1 VSTSSSRRLSSV
13 ARKEFIHI
21 LRDPMTLS
29 FTLIIPV
36 IELFMLGYAVDTNV
50 RHVPTV
56 ILDQAGTQESRQ
68 LLQKFENSEDF
79 TIVAR
84 VFSDEELNRTI
95 VAGRAHV
102 GVKIPSD
109 YSERLQAGQTAQ
121 LLILV
126 DGSESTVAAEAVNVG
141 NAIALRESLERALG
155 DKLLPV
161 DSRPRVL
168 FNPDTRSANF
178 FVPGLMVV
186 LCQMMA
192 TTLAATAIVRE
203 KESGTLEQLFLTP
216 VRSWELVIGKLAP
229 YLVLTTL
236 EFCMIALL
244 MTIVF
249 GVPIHGSFVT
259 LLTLT
264 LPFVLTMLGIG
275 LLISTR
281 ASTRD
286 AAMQMA
292 MGTVLPALFL
302 SGNVF
307 PADSMPAFFRYL
319 GKLVPT
325 TWLID
330 ASRGVILRGAG
341 HSELWRHAMVLWV
354 MALATLTFSSLKF
367 RKQVA

>member
-1 VSTSSSRRLSSV
+1 VGKRDNDRRKAKSINRSSVFTALSSAAALSV
-13 ARKEFIHI
+13 VNFWNSAEFRRWSFFARSVSAATVVFTSAR
-21 LRDPMTLS
+21 LTL
-29 FTLIIPV
+29 TLAT
-36 IELFMLGYAVDTNV
+36 GA
-50 RHVPTV
+50 
-56 ILDQAGTQESRQ
+56 Q
-68 LLQKFENSEDF
+68 NS
-79 TIVAR
+79 
-84 VFSDEELNRTI
+84 L
-95 VAGRAHV
+95 
-102 GVKIPSD
+102 P
-109 YSERLQAGQTAQ
+109 
-121 LLILV
+121 
-126 DGSESTVAAEAVNVG
+126 STVAAEAVNVG

-155 DKLLPV
+155 DKPLPV

-192 TTLAATAIVRE
+192 TTLAATAIVRD

-216 VRSWELVIGKLAP
+216 ARSWELVIGKMAP

-244 MTIVF
+244 MTGFF

-264 LPFVLTMLGIG
+264 LPFVLRMLGVG

-292 MGTVLPALFL
+292 MGAILPAVFL
-302 SGNVF
+302 SGCVF

-319 GKLVPT
+319 SELVPA

-330 ASRGVILRGAG
+330 AARGVILRGAG
-341 HSELWRHAMVLWV
+341 HAELWRHTLVLWA
-354 MALATLTFSSLKF
+354 MALAALTFSSLKF

>member
-1 VSTSSSRRLSSV
+1 MPYGSFQRLFSV
-13 ARKEFIHI
+13 ARKEVIHI
-21 LRDPMTLS
+21 LRDPMTLF
-29 FTLIIPV
+29 FTVVIP
-36 IELFMLGYAVDTNV
+36 ILELFMLGYAIDTNV
-50 RHVPTV
+50 RHVRTV

-68 LLQKFENSEDF
+68 LLQKFENSDDF

-84 VFSDEELNRTI
+84 VFSDEELYRAI
-95 VAGRAHV
+95 VAGTAHV

-109 YSERLQAGQTAQ
+109 YSQRLQAGQTAQ

-126 DGSESTVAAEAVNVG
+126 DGSESTVASEAVNVG

-155 DKLLPV
+155 DKPLPV

-178 FVPGLMVV
+178 FIPGLMVV

-216 VRSWELVIGKLAP
+216 VRSGELVVGKMAP
-229 YLVLTTL
+229 YLVLTTA
-236 EFCMIALL
+236 EFCMIALF
-244 MTIVF
+244 MVVCF
-249 GVPIHGSFVT
+249 DVPIHGSFVT

-264 LPFVLTMLGIG
+264 LPFVLTMLGTG
-275 LLISTR
+275 LLISTK

-292 MGTVLPALFL
+292 LGTILPAIFL
-302 SGNVF
+302 SGYVF
-307 PADSMPAFFRYL
+307 PADSMPAFFGYL
-319 GKLVPT
+319 SKLVPA

-330 ASRGVILRGAG
+330 ACRGVILRGAG
-341 HSELWRHAMVLWV
+341 HAVLWQHALV
-354 MALATLTFSSLKF
+354 LWAMALTTLFVSALLF

>member
-1 VSTSSSRRLSSV
+1 MISASSRRLYSV
-13 ARKEFIHI
+13 ARKEVIHI
-21 LRDPMTLS
+21 FRDPMTLF

-36 IELFMLGYAVDTNV
+36 LELFMLGYAIDTNV
-50 RHVPTV
+50 RHVRTA
-56 ILDQAGTQESRQ
+56 ILDLAGTQESRQ
-68 LLQKFENSEDF
+68 LLQKLENSEDF

-84 VFSDEELNRTI
+84 VFSDEELYQAI
-95 VAGRAHV
+95 VVGKAHV

-109 YSERLQAGQTAQ
+109 YSQRLQAGQTAQ

-155 DKLLPV
+155 GKPLPV
-161 DSRPRVL
+161 DARPRVL

-192 TTLAATAIVRE
+192 TTLAATAVVRE

-216 VRSWELVIGKLAP
+216 VRPWELVTGKMAP

-236 EFCMIALL
+236 EFCLIAAL
-244 MTIVF
+244 MTAFF

-292 MGTVLPALFL
+292 MGTILPSVFL
-302 SGNVF
+302 SGYVF

-319 GKLVPT
+319 GDLVPA

-330 ASRGVILRGAG
+330 AARGVILRGAG
-341 HSELWRHAMVLWV
+341 QADLWPHALVLWA
-354 MALATLTFSSLKF
+354 MALAILARCSLKF
-367 RKQVA
+367 RKQVG